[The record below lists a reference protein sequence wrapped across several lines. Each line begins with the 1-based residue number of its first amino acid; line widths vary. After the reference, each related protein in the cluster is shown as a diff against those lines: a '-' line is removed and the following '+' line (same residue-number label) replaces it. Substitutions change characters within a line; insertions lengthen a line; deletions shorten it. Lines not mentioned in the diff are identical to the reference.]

1 MKLSTD
7 MCDVVFSNDKG
18 VVLTVEMISSMH
30 LEQIISLEEV
40 ERIQLHPGQVNAYR
54 NTLAGGWL
62 FVTKTPTWGRPA
74 KNISSELLA
83 QCYHMCLN
91 SAEEKQ
97 CTTVSFPLLGVG
109 GEGFS
114 VGRATKLAVL
124 AVREYLYHHPN
135 SCIEHV
141 VWHTTNS
148 EEKNAL
154 DEEILSYVENVAS
167 GRRAADIHAHIVWG
181 VDDGSIDEEMSFDLL
196 RLAYEQ
202 GVRRIA
208 ATSHGNAYTCS
219 QQIYN
224 DHLSKLI
231 AYAKHR
237 IGDTIGQCVVAVP
250 VQFSPHERKATE
262 RACKIAGIKDV
273 ELINALRDKRLHY
286 LGNTKKALIELS
298 VHAPLSY
305 NLQIV
310 ESFLA
315 AGQSIV
321 IAHAERYHH
330 FCEDLD
336 AIATLVQ
343 KGCEI
348 QVNAYSL
355 SEEANPYVMKN
366 AQALASRRLIH
377 FLGTDAH
384 RTNHRPPSIQRGLQ
398 WLYSNADSKW
408 VKQISFDNASQ
419 FFI

>member
-7 MCDVVFSNDKG
+7 MCDAVFSDDIG
-18 VVLTVEMISSMH
+18 VVLTIEMISTVH
-30 LEQIISLEEV
+30 LEQLISIEEV
-40 ERIQLHPGQVNAYR
+40 ERVQLHPGQVKVYR
-54 NTLAGGWL
+54 NTLTGGWL
-62 FVTKTPTWGRPA
+62 FLTKTPTWGRPA
-74 KNISSELLA
+74 KNISSELLT
-83 QCYHMCLN
+83 QCYQLCLN

-97 CTTVSFPLLGVG
+97 CTTISFPLLGVG

-148 EEKNAL
+148 EEKNAI

-231 AYAKHR
+231 AYANEHY
-237 IGDTIGQCVVAVP
+237 P
-250 VQFSPHERKATE
+250 
-262 RACKIAGIKDV
+262 DV
-273 ELINALRDKRLHY
+273 EICKGTEIRVRLGEEPLVMNALRDKHLHY
-286 LGNTKKALIELS
+286 LGSTKKALIELS

-366 AQALASRRLIH
+366 ARALASRRLIH

-384 RTNHRPPSIQRGLQ
+384 RTNHRPPSIQKGLQ